1 MNTNLNEINQG
12 LSQMNQ
18 DHRAIPI
25 EIEHMMVD
33 GLTPL
38 KDCASVSQALFGNFL
53 VDTQDIS
60 A

>member
-1 MNTNLNEINQG
+1 
-12 LSQMNQ
+12 MNQ
-18 DHRAIPI
+18 DHRAIPV

-53 VDTQDIS
+53 G
-60 A
+60 